1 MTKYPSEIFGYPY
14 SNTSKKAT
22 DIRSKHWCPFVDKIC
37 YKQSRLIGYP
47 FGVCSAH
54 FNNDE
59 VALCPRRFLDGHAV
73 FTDIAQH
80 HFKTINDIL
89 VFPEIRLKDIGSF
102 DFVMVKHKPMSFEIE
117 DFVAIEFQTGQTTG
131 TGKLVEGL
139 KDYLARKSVSEK
151 SYGFGLNLADVW
163 KRSFTQI
170 LNKGVIMENWRKKI
184 YWVVQEPVYKYLE
197 TRYNLKSLDLQPD
210 HSTVFALYDLQRT
223 PEMFELVAS
232 RKVSAS
238 MDRLFAA
245 FRNNTVMPSVEEF
258 VAALKRKIHAEA
270 YIFLRL
276 GRPSKAG
283 KIDIKPPTAS
293 GKVKESA
300 EEYSK
305 KDLFEDEE

>member
-1 MTKYPSEIFGYPY
+1 MAKYPSEIFGYPY

-22 DIRSKHWCPFVDKIC
+22 DIRSKYWCRFVDKIC
-37 YKQSRLIGYP
+37 YKQSRLIRYP

-80 HFKTINDIL
+80 HFKTVNDIL

-139 KDYLARKSVSEK
+139 KDYLARKSVHEK
-151 SYGFGLNLADVW
+151 SYGFGLNLYDVW

-170 LNKGVIMENWRKKI
+170 
-184 YWVVQEPVYKYLE
+184 
-197 TRYNLKSLDLQPD
+197 
-210 HSTVFALYDLQRT
+210 
-223 PEMFELVAS
+223 
-232 RKVSAS
+232 
-238 MDRLFAA
+238 
-245 FRNNTVMPSVEEF
+245 
-258 VAALKRKIHAEA
+258 
-270 YIFLRL
+270 
-276 GRPSKAG
+276 
-283 KIDIKPPTAS
+283 
-293 GKVKESA
+293 
-300 EEYSK
+300 
-305 KDLFEDEE
+305 